1 MAKNRDIQDIG
12 IVFGDWKL
20 IPLDEPNWELCHRHE
35 TGENAR
41 SRKSGNVGEVRWHRL
56 GRYYQYNTFHLAIQY
71 AADCELRDE
80 CQGRV
85 MELQDALGEYERIV
99 GEMVAALL
107 PQAREVVA

>member
-1 MAKNRDIQDIG
+1 MPSTDCQKGG
-12 IVFGDWKL
+12 IKFGRWKL
-20 IPLDEPNWELCHRHE
+20 FPVDSGNWELCHWHVATR
-35 TGENAR
+35 GKN
-41 SRKSGNVGEVRWHRL
+41 SGVEQWNRC

-71 AADCELRDE
+71 AADCELRE
-80 CQGRV
+80 KAYGMQ